1 MRFRLALRVAQF
13 LREDNQRKSL
23 YREMRTAYD
32 MRSSIVHGDVYDTP
46 KVDGVVIPI
55 EEFISRIENYLRE
68 SLIKFLRL
76 AQEPNPKR
84 KLVSWEDLL
93 FPGMLNNG

>member
-1 MRFRLALRVAQF
+1 
-13 LREDNQRKSL
+13 
-23 YREMRTAYD
+23 MRTAYD

-46 KVDGVVIPI
+46 KVDGAVIPVG
-55 EEFISRIENYLRE
+55 EYVSRIENYLRE

-76 AQEPNPKR
+76 AHEPNPKK

-93 FPGMLNNG
+93 FPDVLNNG